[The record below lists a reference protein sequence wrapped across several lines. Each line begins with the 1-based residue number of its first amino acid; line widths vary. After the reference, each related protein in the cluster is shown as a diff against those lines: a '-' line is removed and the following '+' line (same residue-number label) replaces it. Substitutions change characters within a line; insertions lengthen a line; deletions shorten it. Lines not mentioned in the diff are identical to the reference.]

1 MTRRL
6 VGGIT
11 LLCLA
16 VLGGACASRKE
27 GTDMPAAGG
36 TEGTTLAAPLRCELS
51 VAPRHKVGEPVN
63 VTFKLT
69 NPTAQPLYVLNWHTP
84 LEGLLSNCLEITRA
98 DTELPYQG
106 PMFKRGDPDA
116 EEYVTIAPGATVEN
130 TIEAQL
136 AYDFSQPGTYRIAFR
151 GPVRD
156 ATSKQ
161 AEVPRPLAQHR
172 EVPVQCQAVETAI
185 VSP

>member
-1 MTRRL
+1 MAASSEAEGATA
-6 VGGIT
+6 GAT
-11 LLCLA
+11 LQ
-16 VLGGACASRKE
+16 CA
-27 GTDMPAAGG
+27 
-36 TEGTTLAAPLRCELS
+36 LS
-51 VAPRHKVGEPVN
+51 VAPRLKVGEPVN
-63 VTFKLT
+63 VTFRLT

-98 DTELPYQG
+98 GTELPYQG

-116 EEYVTIAPGATVEN
+116 EEYVTIAPGASVEN

-151 GPVRD
+151 GPLRD

-172 EVPVQCQAVETAI
+172 ELPVQCQAAETTI
-185 VSP
+185 VTP

>member
-6 VGGIT
+6 VGGIA

-16 VLGGACASRKE
+16 ILGGACASRKE

-36 TEGTTLAAPLRCELS
+36 NEGATLAAPLRCELS
-51 VAPRHKVGEPVN
+51 VAPRLKVGEPVN

-69 NPTAQPLYVLNWHTP
+69 NPTAQPLSVLNWHTP

-98 DTELPYQG
+98 GTEIPYQG
-106 PMFKRGDPDA
+106 PLFKRGDPSA
-116 EEYVTIAPGATVEN
+116 EEYVTLAPGATVEN

-156 ATSKQ
+156 FTSKQ

-172 EVPVQCQAVETAI
+172 ELPVQCQAVETTV

>member
-1 MTRRL
+1 MTRRN
-6 VGGIT
+6 VGWIA

-16 VLGGACASRKE
+16 IGSGACASRKE
-27 GTDMPAAGG
+27 GTDMPAPSGN
-36 TEGTTLAAPLRCELS
+36 EGSTLAAPLQCALS
-51 VAPRHKVGEPVN
+51 VAPQHKVGEPVK
-63 VTFKLT
+63 VTFRLT
-69 NPTAQPLYVLNWHTP
+69 NASAQPLSVLNWHTP

-98 DTELPYQG
+98 GTEIPYQG
-106 PMFKRGDPDA
+106 PMFKRGDPGA

-136 AYDFSQPGTYRIAFR
+136 AYDFTQPGTYRIAFR

-172 EVPVQCQAVETAI
+172 ELPVQCQAVETAI